1 MASRL
6 EKAGSSQASFKV
18 SLTQGA
24 RAWLT
29 FVEFI
34 CSSIGFLAFPM
45 SVLEAV
51 SGGMETRSALC
62 GTCSSLGQ
70 RLILLS

>member
-1 MASRL
+1 M
-6 EKAGSSQASFKV
+6 SFKV

-29 FVEFI
+29 LIEFI
-34 CSSIGFLAFPM
+34 CSSIGFLAIQM

-51 SGGMETRSALC
+51 SGGGNGNTIRFMWYM
-62 GTCSSLGQ
+62 
-70 RLILLS
+70 